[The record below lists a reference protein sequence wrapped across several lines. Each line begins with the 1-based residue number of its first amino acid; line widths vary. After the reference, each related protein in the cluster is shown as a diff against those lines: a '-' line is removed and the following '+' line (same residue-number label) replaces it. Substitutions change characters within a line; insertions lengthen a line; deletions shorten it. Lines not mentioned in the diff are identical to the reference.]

1 MYLNINIKKYW
12 LNENSKKKLDNID
25 LLILNELQ
33 VNGKIS
39 NVELANLV
47 NISPPSCL
55 RRVKVLEDAQYIKGY
70 NADINAELVG
80 FKVTVFAYVG
90 LESQAENDLQ
100 IFENYISVFPEVRE
114 CHMLIGEV
122 DFLLKIVAKDWDD
135 FQQFLTGKLTQAPKV
150 SNVKTSLNIRSNK
163 RLPGVPLDVTI

>member
-1 MYLNINIKKYW
+1 MKTQ
-12 LNENSKKKLDNID
+12 KKKLDNID
-25 LLILNELQ
+25 FLILNELQ

-55 RRVKVLEDAQYIKGY
+55 RRVKALEDAKYIKGY

-90 LESQAENDLQ
+90 LESQAESDLQ

-163 RLPGVPLDVTI
+163 RLPGVPLDVRL

>member
-1 MYLNINIKKYW
+1 MKTQ
-12 LNENSKKKLDNID
+12 KKKLDNID

-90 LESQAENDLQ
+90 LESQAEKDLQ

-150 SNVKTSLNIRSNK
+150 INVKTSLNIRSNK
-163 RLPGVPLDVTI
+163 RLPGVPLDVRL

>member
-1 MYLNINIKKYW
+1 MKTQ
-12 LNENSKKKLDNID
+12 KKKLDNID

-150 SNVKTSLNIRSNK
+150 SNVKTSLNIRSSK
-163 RLPGVPLDVTI
+163 SLPGVPFNTKV

>member
-1 MYLNINIKKYW
+1 MKTQN
-12 LNENSKKKLDNID
+12 KKLDNID

-55 RRVKVLEDAQYIKGY
+55 RRVKVLEDAEYIKGY

>member
-1 MYLNINIKKYW
+1 MKTQ
-12 LNENSKKKLDNID
+12 KKKLDNID
-25 LLILNELQ
+25 LLILDKLQ
-33 VNGKIS
+33 VNGRIS
-39 NVELANLV
+39 NIQLANLV

-55 RRVKVLEDAQYIKGY
+55 RRVKTLEETNHIKGY

-90 LESQAENDLQ
+90 LESQAEIDLQ
-100 IFENYISVFPEVRE
+100 TFEKYISVFPEVRE
-114 CHMLIGEV
+114 CHMLIGEI

-163 RLPGVPLDVTI
+163 RLPGVPIVTRA

>member
-1 MYLNINIKKYW
+1 MKTQ
-12 LNENSKKKLDNID
+12 KKKLDNID

-163 RLPGVPLDVTI
+163 RLPGVPLDVTS

>member
-1 MYLNINIKKYW
+1 MKTQ
-12 LNENSKKKLDNID
+12 KKKLDNID

-70 NADINAELVG
+70 NAEINAELVG

-90 LESQAENDLQ
+90 LESQAESDLQ

-163 RLPGVPLDVTI
+163 RLPGVPLDVTF

>member
-1 MYLNINIKKYW
+1 MKTQ
-12 LNENSKKKLDNID
+12 KKKLDNID

-39 NVELANLV
+39 NVDLSNLV
-47 NISPPSCL
+47 NISPPTCL
-55 RRVKVLEDAQYIKGY
+55 RRVKVLEDGKYIKGY

-163 RLPGVPLDVTI
+163 RLPGVPLDVRL

>member
-1 MYLNINIKKYW
+1 MKTQ
-12 LNENSKKKLDNID
+12 KKKLDNID
-25 LLILNELQ
+25 FLILNELQ

-55 RRVKVLEDAQYIKGY
+55 RRVKVLEDTKYIKGY

-90 LESQAENDLQ
+90 LESQAESDLQ

-163 RLPGVPLDVTI
+163 RLPGVPLDVRF

>member
-1 MYLNINIKKYW
+1 MKTQ
-12 LNENSKKKLDNID
+12 KKKIDNID
-25 LLILNELQ
+25 FLILDELQ
-33 VNGKIS
+33 VNGRIS
-39 NVELANLV
+39 NVQLANLV

-55 RRVKVLEDAQYIKGY
+55 RRVKVLEEENYIKGY
-70 NADINAELVG
+70 NADINADLVG

-90 LESQAENDLQ
+90 LESQAEKDLQ
-100 IFENYISVFPEVRE
+100 TFENYISIFPEVRE

-163 RLPGVPLDVTI
+163 SLPGVPFDTMV

>member
-1 MYLNINIKKYW
+1 MKTQ
-12 LNENSKKKLDNID
+12 KKKLDNID

-90 LESQAENDLQ
+90 LESQAEKDLQ

-135 FQQFLTGKLTQAPKV
+135 FQKFLIGKLTQAPKV

-163 RLPGVPLDVTI
+163 RLPGVPLDVRL

>member
-1 MYLNINIKKYW
+1 MKTQKT
-12 LNENSKKKLDNID
+12 KLDKID
-25 LLILNELQ
+25 LQILSELQ
-33 VNGKIS
+33 LNGRIS

-55 RRVKVLEDAQYIKGY
+55 RRVKALEDTNFVKGY
-70 NADINAELVG
+70 NAEINAELLN

-114 CHMLIGEV
+114 CHMLMGEV

-135 FQQFLTGKLTQAPKV
+135 FQKFLTAKLTQAPKI
-150 SNVKTSLNIRSNK
+150 SNVKTSLNIRSTK
-163 RLPGVPLDVTI
+163 SLPGIPFEAII

>member
-1 MYLNINIKKYW
+1 MKTQ
-12 LNENSKKKLDNID
+12 KKKLDNID

-163 RLPGVPLDVTI
+163 RLPGIPLDVKVEELL

>member
-1 MYLNINIKKYW
+1 MKTQ
-12 LNENSKKKLDNID
+12 KKKLDNID

-55 RRVKVLEDAQYIKGY
+55 RRVKVLEDEQYIKGY